1 MPMLERGAFGWGLY
15 AKPMGAWSYVCR
27 GKGETFP
34 GRGSVWRVVAWET
47 YGCVD
52 VGDHSLTGQ
61 RMAPHTPQESPQV
74 KTKCIGV
81 GLTRL
86 YAPMVPL
93 APHPCVRWWNTKEIT
108 LKLPRLDLTQLEE
121 WFHPPETIPSP

>member
-61 RMAPHTPQESPQV
+61 RMAPHTPSRF
-74 KTKCIGV
+74 TA
-81 GLTRL
+81 LTP
-86 YAPMVPL
+86 AKL
-93 APHPCVRWWNTKEIT
+93 ASLIKRE
-108 LKLPRLDLTQLEE
+108 
-121 WFHPPETIPSP
+121 

>member
-74 KTKCIGV
+74 KTKCIRARV
-81 GLTRL
+81 VFTLPWSHLPRTRA
-86 YAPMVPL
+86 Y
-93 APHPCVRWWNTKEIT
+93 VRGT
-108 LKLPRLDLTQLEE
+108 LKKSR
-121 WFHPPETIPSP
+121 